1 MDRYGLGIV
10 DALTASEEHS
20 QAVVN
25 ILPAHLELLVVESD
39 LHDAVMPDQ
48 LQGTGD
54 RAHTLEVGCLQ
65 IGRPE
70 LVQVIEGTTDN
81 REEDTGVLD
90 QPIGKQQLGSH
101 YRTSSIVHMLQ
112 PAWIGELHVS
122 IDEQAMH
129 LMLKRCP
136 EADVDAVGEA
146 LVETL
151 EVAAPV
157 QIVLAFEAMLH
168 LLIQECMQIDDTWLV
183 WTGIIYHKD

>member
-25 ILPAHLELLVVESD
+25 ILPTHLELLVVESD
-39 LHDAVMPDQ
+39 LHDAVMLDQ

-65 IGRPE
+65 ISRPE

-90 QPIGKQQLGSH
+90 QPIGKQQLGSYH
-101 YRTSSIVHMLQ
+101 RASSIVHMLE
-112 PAWIGELHVS
+112 PVWIGELHVS
-122 IDEQAMH
+122 IDQETVH
-129 LMLKRCP
+129 LVLKRRL
-136 EADVDAVGEA
+136 EADIHAIG
-146 LVETL
+146 
-151 EVAAPV
+151 
-157 QIVLAFEAMLH
+157 
-168 LLIQECMQIDDTWLV
+168 
-183 WTGIIYHKD
+183 